1 VVLHKPVAPSVKF
14 LKWSHTKW
22 GKTVKKVVLDS
33 SRERER
39 DRENKPQWFTAIK
52 YEIKCIHN
60 TRVKSRPS
68 NYTQTD

>member
-39 DRENKPQWFTAIK
+39 GIEKTNPNSSLQ
-52 YEIKCIHN
+52 
-60 TRVKSRPS
+60 
-68 NYTQTD
+68 